1 MSVLEKVVLQSFSF
15 VMAEVPKPSTPID
28 HVVDGDGLVRLAHS
42 PTSTTRPKR
51 PTSLPHSLSVSEA
64 VPTAEE
70 LLTQT
75 LLDIEGDE
83 VSYDVFQLV
92 IEMVCSL
99 KRTSQI
105 VWILFSFLKPF
116 IQSFMP

>member
-1 MSVLEKVVLQSFSF
+1 M
-15 VMAEVPKPSTPID
+15 MAEAPKPSLQVD
-28 HVVDGDGLVRLAHS
+28 HGVDGDGLLRLAHS
-42 PTSTTRPKR
+42 PAPATRPKR
-51 PTSLPHSLSVSEA
+51 PTSLSMSLSASES

-92 IEMVCSL
+92 IEMVRGR
-99 KRTSQI
+99 KKVIQI
-105 VWILFSFLKPF
+105 GWLFSRL
-116 IQSFMP
+116 